1 MDKPLAD
8 FLGAHQPLAVEDVV
22 WGNGRFPLHI
32 RGFCTTEIP
41 PRAYILSARSIVFRE
56 DKVLVVADPDGMHIV
71 LGGRIEE
78 DETFWQTAQREVG
91 EESGWLIE
99 RPQMLGFLHYR
110 HLADRAAVPFPL
122 YPDFLQVVYISQA
135 YAYYADLLDEES
147 PELWAKFYSID
158 EVHQLIDSPVQLAL
172 LQNAIDL
179 LVQ

>member
-8 FLGAHQPLAVEDVV
+8 FLEAHHPLAVEDVV
-22 WGNGRFPLHI
+22 WGNGRYPLHI
-32 RGFCTTEIP
+32 RGFYTTAIP
-41 PRAYILSARSIVFRE
+41 PRPYLMSARSIVFRE
-56 DKVLVVADPDGMHIV
+56 DKVMVVADPDGLHIV
-71 LGGRIEE
+71 PGGRIEE
-78 DETFWQTAQREVG
+78 GETLWQTTQREVG

-122 YPDFLQVVYISQA
+122 YPDFLQVVYLSHA
-135 YAYYADLLDEES
+135 YAYNADLLDEES

-158 EVHQLIDSPVQLAL
+158 EVYQLIDSPVQLAL